1 MSIGV
6 IGCPGSTCL
15 GTGGWVASWRFL
27 DVDRHFWGMSGFN
40 FSKGEEIRWYLNT
53 SSVAD
58 FTVGYLQTSGVKSI
72 QISGMIVAYRE
83 CVDVNPALR

>member
-1 MSIGV
+1 
-6 IGCPGSTCL
+6 
-15 GTGGWVASWRFL
+15 
-27 DVDRHFWGMSGFN
+27 MSGFN